1 MKSINANE
9 ATSQFKSLLE
19 TVQNEPIE
27 IKRYGKPVAIMVS
40 MKEYQNLQAEKIK
53 LEMESLKLRLELADT
68 KQ

>member
-27 IKRYGKPVAIMVS
+27 IKKIWKTGCNNGLNERIPKPS
-40 MKEYQNLQAEKIK
+40 
-53 LEMESLKLRLELADT
+53 S
-68 KQ
+68 